1 MKKLPFLLVTMMAV
15 GCGES
20 QLDRRAKLE
29 IEENSGNSAGVNEEL
44 EANEEAVETPKAT
57 PKSPQAKKRPG
68 DGQAKSRPG
77 QGQRPGGRGN
87 FGRRNPYEGL
97 DLSEEQQEKIN
108 AMQEEQRAEMGK
120 LFEQLRGGG
129 ADRQAMGEKMTAL
142 REKYQKQADA
152 ILNDEQK
159 KKMAEMR
166 AQQPQGGRGQG
177 GRGQG
182 GRGQGGRGNQFS
194 ALGVNETQQK
204 KLDAAR
210 QELSTKMRELFTDR
224 DVPREEREPKI
235 EKLREAY
242 EAQLKEVLTEE
253 QYQKFKESQGTRGS
267 RSPGQGK
274 GPGQSKG
281 PGQGGGRPERAP
293 QPKKNE

>member
-177 GRGQG
+177 GRG
-182 GRGQGGRGNQFS
+182 NQFS

-235 EKLREAY
+235 SKLREAY

-253 QYQKFKESQGTRGS
+253 QLQKYKEGQSARGS
-267 RSPGQGK
+267 RAPGQGK

-281 PGQGGGRPERAP
+281 SQGGGRPERAP

>member
-68 DGQAKSRPG
+68 DGQAKSRLG

-182 GRGQGGRGNQFS
+182 GRGNQFS

-235 EKLREAY
+235 SKLREAY

-253 QYQKFKESQGTRGS
+253 QLQKYKEGQSARGS
-267 RSPGQGK
+267 RAPGQGK

-281 PGQGGGRPERAP
+281 SQGGGRPERAP

>member
-1 MKKLPFLLVTMMAV
+1 MAV

-68 DGQAKSRPG
+68 DGQAKSRLG

-87 FGRRNPYEGL
+87 FGRRNPFEGL

-177 GRGQG
+177 GRG
-182 GRGQGGRGNQFS
+182 NQFS

-235 EKLREAY
+235 SKLREAY

-253 QYQKFKESQGTRGS
+253 QLQKYKEGQSARGS
-267 RSPGQGK
+267 RAPGQGK

-281 PGQGGGRPERAP
+281 SQGGGRPERAP

>member
-68 DGQAKSRPG
+68 DGQAKSRLG

-87 FGRRNPYEGL
+87 FGRRNPFEGL

-177 GRGQG
+177 GRG
-182 GRGQGGRGNQFS
+182 NQFS

-253 QYQKFKESQGTRGS
+253 QLQKYKEGQSARGS
-267 RSPGQGK
+267 RAPGQGK

-281 PGQGGGRPERAP
+281 SQGGGRPERAP